1 MDTEQ
6 SPGGEIGVEEA
17 ANRFAALMDAE
28 ANPETKQTEA
38 AAEAEEADATEY
50 ETDETE
56 LDEEAPDALEV
67 AAENDE
73 EVEYEADDDGE
84 VDEAELNEDQ
94 LVTVKINGK
103 TEQIPLKE
111 ALQGYQRQSDYS
123 RNMNQLRDQRVALEQ
138 EQGSVSQERAQYA
151 VLLQA
156 LQEQLQSMA
165 PQEPDWARLHEED
178 PINFPL
184 VEKQWRD
191 HKERL
196 AATQL
201 ERERVAMLQQQEQQ
215 QNMARVVDQGREYL
229 ANQVPEWRDQK
240 KWQEARGKLVE
251 YGQKVGYSP
260 EELSQAYD
268 PRAILVLDKAR
279 KYDELMANRPKPQRA
294 RGPKPMR
301 SGSSSSSP
309 RQQTNVTRAKQRL
322 AQTGSVDDAARLF
335 GLLDQ

>member
-6 SPGGEIGVEEA
+6 SPGGEIGVDEA

-28 ANPETKQTEA
+28 ANPETEQPEA
-38 AAEAEEADATEY
+38 VAEAEEADAPEY

-56 LDEEAPDALEV
+56 SDEEATDALEV

-73 EVEYEADDDGE
+73 EVEYEVDDEGE
-84 VDEAELNEDQ
+84 AEEAELNEEQ

-111 ALQGYQRQSDYS
+111 AIQGYQRQSDYS
-123 RNMNQLRDQRVALEQ
+123 RNMNELRDQRVALEQ

-151 VLLQA
+151 VLLEA
-156 LQEQLQSMA
+156 LQEQLQSMV
-165 PQEPDWARLHEED
+165 PQEPDWAKLHEED

-184 VEKQWRD
+184 VEKQWRE
-191 HKERL
+191 HKERM

-201 ERERVAMLQQQEQQ
+201 ERERVAALQRQEQQ
-215 QNMARVVDQGREYL
+215 QNIAKVVDQGREYL
-229 ANQVPEWRDQK
+229 AKEVPEWRDAK
-240 KWQEARGKLVE
+240 AWQEARGKLVE
-251 YGQKVGYSP
+251 YGQKVGYTAD
-260 EELSQAYD
+260 ELSQAYD

-279 KYDELMANRPKPQRA
+279 KYDELMANRPKPRRA
-294 RGPKPMR
+294 KGPKPLR

-309 RQQTNVTRAKQRL
+309 HQQTNVTRAKQRL
-322 AQTGSVDDAARLF
+322 SQTGSVDDAARLF
-335 GLLDQ
+335 GLLDT